1 MLQEAPTDRA
11 AHSQLQAETFN
22 GKADFLS
29 KPLPREVEEVQAV
42 KLSPR
47 HASSER
53 LVHCASY
60 VTLM

>member
-22 GKADFLS
+22 GKADILS

-42 KLSPR
+42 NTLNSDT
-47 HASSER
+47 
-53 LVHCASY
+53 LQ
-60 VTLM
+60 VTALCTALYM